1 MNGKFLR
8 TVAALALALA
18 AGCAMLENAGWGE
31 PDPSTDAGI
40 QAAAMDGLSRDRM
53 TAEAN
58 LLVTVE
64 NGMATLTGSVP
75 NEAVRQRAIQILER
89 TDGIFEVRDH
99 TRVL

>member
-8 TVAALALALA
+8 TVAALVLALA

-40 QAAAMDGLSRDRM
+40 QNAAMDGLSRDRM

-75 NEAVRQRAIQILER
+75 NEAVRKRAIQILER